1 MRSLVVPAVIVVALA
16 ACSNKPAGKTVR
28 IAAAADTARA
38 FEELGKAFQAK
49 TGIEPVFTFE
59 SSGLLAKRIDEGAPY
74 ALFCA
79 ASRTYAEDPVK
90 HQRCDA
96 SSMRPYAQGRIVVW
110 TPKGV
115 QGPMQLSDLS
125 DGRFARIAIANPDH
139 APYGKAAKQALT
151 KAGLWDQLQSKI
163 KIGENIEAT
172 MEFAKSGAVDAAIV
186 AQALAVVTDGGTS
199 LAIDQSLYD
208 PLEQDLVVC
217 GSGTESDYAHQV
229 ADFIGSPEGRE
240 VMERYGFVVPKQ

>member
-1 MRSLVVPAVIVVALA
+1 MRGLVVLSLLA
-16 ACSNKPAGKTVR
+16 ACSNKPSGKTVR
-28 IAAAADTARA
+28 IAAASDTAHA

-49 TGIEPVFTFE
+49 TGIAPVFTFQ

-79 ASRTYAEDPVK
+79 ANHAYAQDPVS
-90 HQRCDA
+90 HGRCDA
-96 SSMRPYAQGRIVVW
+96 ASLKPYAQGRIVVW
-110 TPKGV
+110 TATGKS
-115 QGPMQLSDLS
+115 GPMQLSDLA
-125 DGRFARIAIANPDH
+125 DARFERIAIANPDH
-139 APYGKAAKQALT
+139 APYGKAAKEALT

-163 KIGENIEAT
+163 KYGENIEAT

-199 LAIDQSLYD
+199 LAIDQELYE
-208 PLEQDLVVC
+208 PLEQDVVVC
-217 GSGTESDYAHQV
+217 GTGTEADYAHRF

-240 VMERYGFVVPKQ
+240 IMTRYGFAVPK